1 VASVLSQEPVEVQ
14 RAVVTILTIM
24 KSMAR
29 ANDSNIGFAE
39 YVRRKYPE
47 VDEDTITMIQN
58 ILEHPPK
65 G

>member
-1 VASVLSQEPVEVQ
+1 VLSQEPVEIQ
-14 RAVVTILTIM
+14 RAVITVLTVL

-29 ANDSNIGFAE
+29 ATDCDIEFRE
-39 YVRRKYPE
+39 YARRKYPGL
-47 VDEDTITMIQN
+47 DEDTITMIQN